1 MVDFRAIVVCVVP
14 IKEWWFRPRHMLGRA
29 VYSAPMSI
37 RHGGLLGL
45 AVFDIVS
52 VGMASHAKFGGK
64 APNHLTSLDRVSVAC
79 GFCLC
84 ERFVNSRKRT

>member
-1 MVDFRAIVVCVVP
+1 RAIVVCVVP

-52 VGMASHAKFGGK
+52 VGMASHGA
-64 APNHLTSLDRVSVAC
+64 LQLQRDRSLRSQALRVAC
-79 GFCLC
+79 QTL
-84 ERFVNSRKRT
+84 